1 MSESKTSTSG
11 ADSYAAIGDY
21 WDQHDLDSHW
31 DQTRDA
37 EFVVDL
43 RGSSIYFPVERALA
57 EQLRTTAE
65 TQGVS
70 PEALLNLWIRE
81 RVTDEPQSK

>member
-1 MSESKTSTSG
+1 MASANDMSESKTSISG

-43 RGSSIYFPVERALA
+43 HGSSIYFDDVN
-57 EQLRTTAE
+57 LRLSRHRD
-65 TQGVS
+65 GRLR
-70 PEALLNLWIRE
+70 P
-81 RVTDEPQSK
+81 

>member
-1 MSESKTSTSG
+1 MSENKTSISG
-11 ADSYAAIGDY
+11 ADSYGAIGDY
-21 WDQHDLDSHW
+21 WDQHDLDSQW

-43 RGSSIYFPVERALA
+43 HGSSIYFPVERALA
-57 EQLRTTAE
+57 EQLRATAE
-65 TQGVS
+65 THGVS

-81 RVTDEPQSK
+81 HVADEPQSK

>member
-1 MSESKTSTSG
+1 MSESKTSISG

-21 WDQHDLDSHW
+21 WDQHDLDAHW

-43 RGSSIYFPVERALA
+43 HGSSIYFPVERSLA

-65 TQGVS
+65 THGVS
-70 PEALLNLWIRE
+70 PETLLNLWIRE
-81 RVTDEPQSK
+81 RVTDDPQSK